1 VSAIATHG
9 TRYLAGPVALGTD
22 PLRPLCILR
31 RAESGPETTSQRA
44 YVGQLAGTRGFLRF
58 SAGDR
63 ACCGR
68 GRRLRAVKALYRPL
82 TTCRRPSG
90 ASMSTRTS
98 SIDSWY
104 SALHAESAS

>member
-1 VSAIATHG
+1 RTGCSAGGQGGRRIRRQRAGGSVSAIATHG

-44 YVGQLAGTRGFLRF
+44 DVRQLAGTRGFLRF

-68 GRRLRAVKALYRPL
+68 GRRLRAVKALYRTL
-82 TTCRRPSG
+82 T
-90 ASMSTRTS
+90 A
-98 SIDSWY
+98 
-104 SALHAESAS
+104 